1 MAKLAMWLFYYKW
14 FLLGLLRGVCLQ
26 LFVKKIINFQ
36 EIQKLDGIKNEKL
49 KAYFYEFFNILFLR
63 SFSF

>member
-1 MAKLAMWLFYYKW
+1 MAKLAMWLFYYQVVFTRFTK
-14 FLLGLLRGVCLQ
+14 RCL
-26 LFVKKIINFQ
+26 FAAFRKKIINFQ

-49 KAYFYEFFNILFLR
+49 EEYFYEFFNILFLR